1 MIMINKNIT
10 TKHSDYVMII
20 INKNIT
26 TKYSDY
32 VTIIINKIIATRSA
46 DRMFSSKQ
54 RNWEGLAQGR

>member
-1 MIMINKNIT
+1 MI
-10 TKHSDYVMII
+10 II

-32 VTIIINKIIATRSA
+32 VMIMINKNITTRSA